1 MAAFE
6 VVRRLAHETVGICSL
21 PAILN
26 QVRRQSALMQHVE
39 SLMVIDGCHNAC
51 AKHLLADK
59 GILPDVYLN
68 LEENLHLTK
77 QGPFSS
83 LAFTNDDVNLVADA
97 IIAAGEQKFHWSGSS
112 K

>member
-1 MAAFE
+1 MSQCLCKTFAGGQGHFA
-6 VVRRLAHETVGICSL
+6 RCLPET
-21 PAILN
+21 
-26 QVRRQSALMQHVE
+26 
-39 SLMVIDGCHNAC
+39 
-51 AKHLLADK
+51 
-59 GILPDVYLN
+59 